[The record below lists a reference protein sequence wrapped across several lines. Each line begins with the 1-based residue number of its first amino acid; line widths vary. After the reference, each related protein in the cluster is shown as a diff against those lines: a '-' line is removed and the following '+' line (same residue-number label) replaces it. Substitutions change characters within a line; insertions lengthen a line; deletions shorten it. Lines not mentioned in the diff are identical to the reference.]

1 VAKISD
7 KQWEKAKAYI
17 EAGKSFRET
26 EKLVGINYKTIS
38 DRCKRDKWKP
48 HSLTTLIEET
58 ARNQAEILTL
68 PPVQQDIVRYEI
80 DKQVKMLE
88 FFNSASVKNCQI
100 MMKKVT
106 PDANMEFLDHKTVQS
121 TLREAKETVF
131 GKMPDTV
138 ITNTNAQQTN
148 KEKKVIFEVIG
159 GTTRS
164 T

>member
-1 VAKISD
+1 
-7 KQWEKAKAYI
+7 
-17 EAGKSFRET
+17 
-26 EKLVGINYKTIS
+26 
-38 DRCKRDKWKP
+38 
-48 HSLTTLIEET
+48 
-58 ARNQAEILTL
+58 
-68 PPVQQDIVRYEI
+68 
-80 DKQVKMLE
+80 MLE

-148 KEKKVIFEVIG
+148 KQKKVIFEVIG